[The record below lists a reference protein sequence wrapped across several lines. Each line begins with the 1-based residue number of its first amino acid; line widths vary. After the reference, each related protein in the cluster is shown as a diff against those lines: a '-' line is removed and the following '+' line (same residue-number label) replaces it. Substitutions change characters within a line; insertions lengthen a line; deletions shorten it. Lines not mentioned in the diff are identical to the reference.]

1 MEFVK
6 YDTQSITAFVDDYA
20 KKLGF
25 VENDEEQQK
34 EMQLNYKTK
43 LEQIKSKLMKKI
55 IEDLTKNESITIE
68 KYWYWLEFET
78 RIFTDAN
85 DIVESRLD
93 IEKDWFTIKSKAE
106 RFYKEEL
113 KEQQRQKAEGLTAQ
127 IQEQVKLL
135 EQQEQK
141 ARKKKVLTESI
152 PLIIFII
159 IILFL
164 LFAINYSINLFLG
177 TIVFLIFAVPTVL
190 GIVLFFKVFFL

>member
-1 MEFVK
+1 MFVK
-6 YDTQSITAFVDDYA
+6 YDTQLITAFVDDYA

-55 IEDLTKNESITIE
+55 IEDLKKNESITIE

-85 DIVESRLD
+85 DIVKSRLD
-93 IEKDWFTIKSKAE
+93 IEKDWFSIKSKAE

-141 ARKKKVLTESI
+141 ERKKKALEESI

-164 LFAINYSINLFLG
+164 LFAINYSIDLFLG
-177 TIVFLIFAVPTVL
+177 AIVFFIFATPTVL
-190 GIVLFFKVFFL
+190 GIILFFKAFFL

>member
-6 YDTQSITAFVDDYA
+6 YDTKSITAFVDDYA

-55 IEDLTKNESITIE
+55 IEDLKKNESITIE

-85 DIVESRLD
+85 DIVKSRLD
-93 IEKDWFTIKSKAE
+93 IEKDWFSIKSKAE

-190 GIVLFFKVFFL
+190 GIILFLKAFFL